1 MILAQK
7 ATCPETYSKPS
18 TSITSR
24 LEASAAS
31 NIEYSEPAS
40 VVWCLQNQ
48 NVLHFVGVILRIL
61 ILAPKMLRSSPSA
74 SFYVTWVSICIL
86 LAHSPLVTA
95 DEDQLG
101 AGPWMCCKSELY
113 GTPVVEDCKEAM
125 QWIPFFDLPRG
136 CAPNKATAFRQLV
149 EPQFMRPPFSQIN
162 PLAMLQL
169 PEIWKRSMYYEHQRA
184 SCLWPLVY
192 AHLDCMATDISM
204 IVKILAIQP

>member
-40 VVWCLQNQ
+40 VVWCLQNR
-48 NVLHFVGVILRIL
+48 NVLHFVAVILRIL
-61 ILAPKMLRSSPSA
+61 ILAPKMIRSSPSA
-74 SFYVTWVSICIL
+74 FFSVIWASICIL
-86 LAHSPLVTA
+86 LAHSPIVTV

-101 AGPWMCCKSELY
+101 AGPWLCCKSEPY
-113 GTPVVEDCKEAM
+113 GTPVVDDCREAM

-136 CAPNKATAFRQLV
+136 CALSEATAFRRFV
-149 EPQFMRPPFSQIN
+149 EPQFMKPPFSQIN
-162 PLAMLQL
+162 PFAPLAIVQL
-169 PEIWKRSMYYEHQRA
+169 PKIWKHSMYYEHQRA
-184 SCLWPLVY
+184 SCL
-192 AHLDCMATDISM
+192 CSS
-204 IVKILAIQP
+204 